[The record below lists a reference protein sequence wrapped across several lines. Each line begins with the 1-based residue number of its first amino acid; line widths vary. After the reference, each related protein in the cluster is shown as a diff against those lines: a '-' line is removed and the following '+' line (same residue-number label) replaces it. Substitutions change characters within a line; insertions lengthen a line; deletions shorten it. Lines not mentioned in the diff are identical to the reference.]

1 MLRKA
6 IAVIVTLITIFA
18 IKETFFIFTTSQAD
32 IVASRHWLILA
43 SLSITVPLIIACFW
57 LWKPK
62 YKREDDEP
70 R

>member
-1 MLRKA
+1 MLRKV

-18 IKETFFIFTTSQAD
+18 IKETLFIFTTSQAD
-32 IVASRHWLILA
+32 IAASRHWLILA
-43 SLSITVPLIIACFW
+43 SISITIPLIIACFW

-62 YKREDDEP
+62 YKEEDNET